1 MKLRINGFENEIIF
15 TDKNINILEIKDTKC
30 FTHII
35 DILNQKI
42 SEINEIENDEI
53 FLLDENEEELKIE
66 KEMYLIFDLFNID
79 YNNRK
84 ILNKIYDIINKN
96 IKNTQELDIYEIVFE
111 LRNYLIQEINE
122 LPFEFVMK
130 SDISIPGVLKLFDLK
145 IDKKNY
151 TNILERVEILIDLLS
166 LLNIARILVIPNLKM
181 YLSDEELIELYKYS
195 LYNNIKLLI
204 IERDCKNKLQYEE
217 ILRIDEMFNDE
228 RI

>member
-15 TDKNINILEIKDTKC
+15 TDKNINILEIKDSKF
-30 FTHII
+30 FTHVI

-42 SEINEIENDEI
+42 NETNETENNEI
-53 FLLDENEEELKIE
+53 FLLDENEDELKIE

-84 ILNKIYDIINKN
+84 ILNKIYDIINRN
-96 IKNTQELDIYEIVFE
+96 IKNTQESDIYEMVFK

-130 SDISIPGVLKLFDLK
+130 SDINIPEVLKLFDLK

-151 TNILERVEILIDLLS
+151 INLLERTEILIDLLS
-166 LLNIARILVIPNLKM
+166 ILNIAQILVIPNLKM

-204 IERDCKNKLQYEE
+204 IERECKNKLQYEE
-217 ILRIDEMFNDE
+217 IFRIDEMFNDE
-228 RI
+228 II

>member
-42 SEINEIENDEI
+42 SEIENDEI

-96 IKNTQELDIYEIVFE
+96 IKNTQELDIYEMVFE

-130 SDISIPGVLKLFDLK
+130 SDISIPEVLKLFDLK

>member
-130 SDISIPGVLKLFDLK
+130 SDISIPEVLKLFDLK